1 MEKIDARKHSP
12 ATQYEIRKQV
22 IRLRKKGLSNQ
33 DVAQGVGIS
42 ESHASTLWQRY
53 QKEGSQAIRLGQR
66 GRRTG
71 EKRTL
76 TQAQEMEIQ
85 RLIIDKTPEQFK
97 LAFALWTRKAV
108 QLLIKKLYRLEMP
121 IRTVGAYLQR
131 WGFTPQKPV
140 KRAYEQNPQAVKQWL
155 ETEYPI
161 LMSRAKKE
169 KAVIHW
175 GDETGLQTDAYR
187 VRGFAPQGKTP
198 VVRLPAKKSS
208 VNMISAITNQ
218 GLVRFMMYR
227 ENMTSQ
233 LLIKFMSRLVK
244 DTDQKVFLILDNLR
258 SHHSKKVKLWLE
270 EHQEEITIY
279 YLPSYAPELNPD
291 EYLNGDLKGRVHSGQ
306 PARSQ
311 NDLEYKTRSFM
322 RKLQKRPE
330 HVRSYFRHPMVK
342 YAA

>member
-22 IRLRKKGLSNQ
+22 IRLREKGLSNR

-42 ESHASTLWQRY
+42 ESHASTIWQRY
-53 QKEGSQAIRLGQR
+53 RKGGSQAIRLGRR

-71 EKRTL
+71 EKRSL
-76 TQAQEMEIQ
+76 TEAQEAGIQ
-85 RLIIDKTPEQFK
+85 RLMIDKTPDQFK
-97 LAFALWTRKAV
+97 LAFALWTREAV

-131 WGFTPQKPV
+131 WGFTPQKPI
-140 KRAYEQNPQAVKQWL
+140 KRAYEQNPQAVKRWL

-161 LMSRAKKE
+161 LMVRAKKE

-208 VNMISAITNQ
+208 VNMISVITNQ

-258 SHHSKKVKLWLE
+258 SHHSKKVKQWLE
-270 EHQEEITIY
+270 EHQKEIRVF
-279 YLPSYAPELNPD
+279 YLPSYAPDLNPD
-291 EYLNGDLKGRVHSGQ
+291 EYLNGDLKGRIHSGQ

>member
-12 ATQYEIRKQV
+12 ETQYEIRKQV
-22 IRLRKKGLSNQ
+22 IRLRKKGLSNR

-42 ESHASTLWQRY
+42 ESHASTIWQRY
-53 QKEGSQAIRLGQR
+53 QKEGSQAIQLGRR

-76 TQAQEMEIQ
+76 TQSQETEIQ
-85 RLIIDKTPEQFK
+85 RLLIDKTPDQLK
-97 LAFALWTRKAV
+97 LAFALWTREAV
-108 QLLIKKLYRLEMP
+108 RLLIKKLYRLEMP

-140 KRAYEQNPQAVKQWL
+140 KRAYEQNPQVVKQWL
-155 ETEYPI
+155 ETEYPN
-161 LMSRAKKE
+161 LVAQAKKE

-187 VRGFAPQGKTP
+187 TRGFAPQGKTP
-198 VVRLPAKKSS
+198 VVRLPAKKNS

-227 ENMTSQ
+227 DSMTSQ

-244 DTDQKVFLILDNLR
+244 DTDHKVFLILDNLR
-258 SHHSKKVKLWLE
+258 SHHSKKVKEWLE
-270 EHQEEITIY
+270 NHQKEIAVF

-291 EYLNGDLKGRVHSGQ
+291 EYLNGDLKARVHSGQ

-311 NDLEYKTRSFM
+311 NDLEHKTRSFM
-322 RKLQKRPE
+322 RKLIKRPE
-330 HVRSYFRHPMVK
+330 HVRSYFRHPRIK

>member
-12 ATQYEIRKQV
+12 ETQYEIRKQV
-22 IRLRKKGLSNQ
+22 IRLRKKGLSNR
-33 DVAQGVGIS
+33 DVAQGVGLS
-42 ESHASTLWQRY
+42 ESHASTIWQRY
-53 QKEGSQAIRLGQR
+53 QKEGSQAIQLGRR

-76 TQAQEMEIQ
+76 TPSQEMEIQ
-85 RLIIDKTPEQFK
+85 RLVIDKTPDQLK
-97 LAFALWTRKAV
+97 LAFALWTREAV
-108 QLLIKKLYRLEMP
+108 RLLIKKLYRLEMP

-155 ETEYPI
+155 EMEYPN
-161 LMSRAKKE
+161 LVAQAKKE

-187 VRGFAPQGKTP
+187 ARGFAPQGKTP
-198 VVRLPAKKSS
+198 VVRLPAKKNS

-227 ENMTSQ
+227 DSMTSQ

-244 DTDQKVFLILDNLR
+244 DTDHKVFLILDNLR
-258 SHHSKKVKLWLE
+258 SHHSKKVKEWLE
-270 EHQEEITIY
+270 NHQEEIMVF

-291 EYLNGDLKGRVHSGQ
+291 EYLNGDLKARVHSGQ

-311 NDLEYKTRSFM
+311 NDLEHKTRSFM
-322 RKLQKRPE
+322 RKLLKRPE
-330 HVRSYFRHPMVK
+330 HVRSYFRHPRIK

>member
-22 IRLRKKGLSNQ
+22 IRLRKKGLSNR

-42 ESHASTLWQRY
+42 ECHASTIWQRY
-53 QKEGSQAIRLGQR
+53 QKEGSQVIRLGQR

-76 TQAQEMEIQ
+76 TQAQEAEIQ
-85 RLIIDKTPEQFK
+85 RLLIDKTPDQLK
-97 LAFALWTRKAV
+97 LAFALWTREAV
-108 QLLIKKLYRLEMP
+108 RLLIKDLYRLEMP

-140 KRAYEQNPQAVKQWL
+140 KRAYEQNPQAVRQWL

-161 LMSRAKKE
+161 LVARAKKE

-198 VVRLPAKKSS
+198 VVRISAKKSS

-227 ENMTSQ
+227 DTMTSQ

-244 DTDQKVFLILDNLR
+244 DTDHKVFLILDNLR
-258 SHHSKKVKLWLE
+258 SHHGKKVKEWLE
-270 EHQEEITIY
+270 EHQKEIMVF

-291 EYLNGDLKGRVHSGQ
+291 EYLNGDLKSRVHSGQ
-306 PARSQ
+306 LPRSQ
-311 NDLEYKTRSFM
+311 NDLEHKTRSFM

-342 YAA
+342 YAS

>member
-33 DVAQGVGIS
+33 DVAHGVGIS

-76 TQAQEMEIQ
+76 TQTQETEIQ

-97 LAFALWTRKAV
+97 LAFALWTRGAV

-161 LMSRAKKE
+161 LMARAKKE

-258 SHHSKKVKLWLE
+258 SHHSKKVKQWLE
-270 EHQEEITIY
+270 EHQEEIMVF

>member
-1 MEKIDARKHSP
+1 MEKMDARKHSP
-12 ATQYEIRKQV
+12 ETQYEIRKQV
-22 IRLRKKGLSNQ
+22 IRLRQKGISNR

-42 ESHASTLWQRY
+42 ESRASTLWRRY
-53 QKEGSQAIRLGQR
+53 QEEGSHAIRLGRR
-66 GRRTG
+66 GRRQG

-76 TQAQEMEIQ
+76 TPAQETEIQ
-85 RLIIDKTPEQFK
+85 RLLVDKTPEQLK
-97 LAFALWTRKAV
+97 LTFALWTRDAV
-108 QLLIKKLYRLEMP
+108 RLLIKQLYRLDMP

-155 ETEYPI
+155 ETEYPT
-161 LMSRAKKE
+161 LMARAKQE

-175 GDETGLQTDAYR
+175 GDETGIQTDAYR

-198 VVRLPAKKSS
+198 VVRLPAKKNS
-208 VNMISAITNQ
+208 VSMISAITNQ
-218 GLVRFMMYR
+218 GQVRFMLYR
-227 ENMTSQ
+227 ESMTSQ
-233 LLIKFMSRLVK
+233 LLIKFMGRLVK
-244 DTDQKVFLILDNLR
+244 DTDRKVFLILDNLR
-258 SHHSKKVKLWLE
+258 SHHGKKVKRWLE
-270 EHQEEITIY
+270 VHQEEIAVF

-291 EYLNGDLKGRVHSGQ
+291 EYLNGNLKARVHSGQ

-311 NDLEYKTRSFM
+311 NDLEHKTRSFM
-322 RKLQKRPE
+322 RKLIKRPE